1 VVKLGLDLLHLLA
14 DALRR
19 VHDELLGG
27 YCRQGAV
34 PARRSGITLRRRLA
48 NLVGEQDRAGAH
60 MDLGWLG
67 GWRGLTAA
75 TLAKQATA
83 TTAVASRMR
92 RSATSHHISLTI
104 RSKVGSHRVPPF
116 RCRLG
121 SGCAT
126 AGAGRK
132 GSNHS

>member
-67 GWRGLTAA
+67 GLARADGRNAGQAGHCDDRGGQPDAA
-75 TLAKQATA
+75 
-83 TTAVASRMR
+83 
-92 RSATSHHISLTI
+92 
-104 RSKVGSHRVPPF
+104 VGYQPP
-116 RCRLG
+116 
-121 SGCAT
+121 
-126 AGAGRK
+126 
-132 GSNHS
+132 H